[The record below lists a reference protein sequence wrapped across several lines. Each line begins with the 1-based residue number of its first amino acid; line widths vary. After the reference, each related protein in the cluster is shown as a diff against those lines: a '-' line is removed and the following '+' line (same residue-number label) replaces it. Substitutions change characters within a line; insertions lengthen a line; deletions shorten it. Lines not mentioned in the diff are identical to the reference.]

1 MDVIV
6 LLNHSLFKRR
16 CLLED
21 HRILIFRVG
30 IASKAELSK
39 TVGDIFVFIL
49 LIQKKERTVSAE
61 ACFFFC
67 SLIPLVFSYRKRAVH
82 HWTALQ
88 FHSLRVFS
96 GCSSLDTG
104 SLSGQYQINLLC
116 WR

>member
-49 LIQKKERTVSAE
+49 LITRERLFKIFSKVLSKK
-61 ACFFFC
+61 
-67 SLIPLVFSYRKRAVH
+67 
-82 HWTALQ
+82 
-88 FHSLRVFS
+88 
-96 GCSSLDTG
+96 
-104 SLSGQYQINLLC
+104 LSKKG
-116 WR
+116 

>member
-30 IASKAELSK
+30 IVSKAELSK

-49 LIQKKERTVSAE
+49 LIQKKERTASAE
-61 ACFFFC
+61 ACFFFG
-67 SLIPLVFSYRKRAVH
+67 L
-82 HWTALQ
+82 
-88 FHSLRVFS
+88 
-96 GCSSLDTG
+96 
-104 SLSGQYQINLLC
+104 
-116 WR
+116 

>member
-30 IASKAELSK
+30 IVSKAELSK

-49 LIQKKERTVSAE
+49 LNALQYMGMVADHQVG
-61 ACFFFC
+61 
-67 SLIPLVFSYRKRAVH
+67 SLID
-82 HWTALQ
+82 
-88 FHSLRVFS
+88 
-96 GCSSLDTG
+96 G
-104 SLSGQYQINLLC
+104 
-116 WR
+116 